1 MELFF
6 DTETS
11 DKFNFKNPDHEA
23 ENFPWVVQLGA
34 ILAEDGIAYAEYNVI
49 VKPDGRTIEPGAQK
63 VHNISV
69 ERAEQV
75 GINEN
80 SVAETFNQLVKNADL
95 VVAHN
100 MNFDLTIMRGLYH
113 RVDLDEVNLMDSN
126 KYCTM
131 LGTTLLCKLKGRFGK
146 FKWPKLQELHK
157 HLFGENFVG
166 AHDAAFDI
174 KATMKCFYELKRTG
188 WIK

>member
-49 VKPDGRTIEPGAQK
+49 VKPEGRTIEPGAQK

-69 ERAEQV
+69 ELAEQV
-75 GINEN
+75 GIYE
-80 SVAETFNQLVKNADL
+80 SEVIEIFDQLVDNADL
-95 VVAHN
+95 LVAHN
-100 MNFDLTIMRGLYH
+100 MNFDFTIMRGLYH
-113 RVDLDEVNLMDSN
+113 RNIFDESFLMDS
-126 KYCTM
+126 KKLCTM
-131 LGTTLLCKLKGRFGK
+131 LSTTNLCKLPGRFGK

-166 AHDAAFDI
+166 AHDAMFDI